1 MGDRWI
7 GFPAQVG
14 ERACF
19 VTFNDGI
26 SKEVNALPFTNFVSF
41 RVHFDAPD
49 PDGFPPQGEKDRL
62 WKLEQDLAD
71 SLHGERGVMVGRVTT
86 DGHRSLHFYTELPL
100 DACFELADEVSRT
113 SGYEV
118 LVAHE
123 HEPDHRSYWDLL
135 YPDDDSWQVI
145 KDRRI
150 QDALRHAGD
159 PLFEPRDI
167 DHRAYFAS
175 SNGRDAFVAEVAHL
189 AECTSVGTNPDE
201 SLPYMI
207 DLRHHGVPDHT
218 IHRVTLGLSRAA
230 RTHQGE
236 YEGWGT
242 TVLQGRQDH

>member
-1 MGDRWI
+1 MRDRWI
-7 GFPAQVG
+7 GFPGQVG
-14 ERACF
+14 ERPGF

-26 SKEVNALPFTNFVSF
+26 SKEINTLPFTNFVSF

-49 PDGFPPQGEKDRL
+49 PDGFPPKAENHRL
-62 WKLEQDLAD
+62 RQFEEDLME

-86 DGHRSLHFYTELPL
+86 DGHRSLHFYTELPV

-145 KDRRI
+145 KDRVI
-150 QDALRHAGD
+150 EDSLRHAGD
-159 PLFEPRDI
+159 PLLEPRDI
-167 DHRAYFAS
+167 EHRAHFAS
-175 SNGRDAFVAEVAHL
+175 AAGRDAFAAAVAQL
-189 AECTSVGTNPDE
+189 AECTSVGANPEE

-207 DLRHHGVPDHT
+207 ELRHHGIPDHT
-218 IHRVTLGLSRAA
+218 IHRVTIGLSRAA
-230 RTHQGE
+230 RAHQGE

-242 TVLQGRQDH
+242 SVLQARH